1 MKQLIVSLLATIII
15 APVVYGQDDEIRSHE
30 IGVSFNL
37 VDFKTAQLIRTTS
50 LNAVIRDKQFG
61 DIGGMSPGIGLHYFK
76 GLKKHIDFAGSINAT
91 TAYQP
96 LPNKPDDGYERFLL
110 QAEANAQFKMVSD
123 KFWFQPF
130 LSAGFGAQKYYVYYG
145 AYIPLGVGL
154 NINFFNEG
162 RLFIN
167 STYRV
172 PITTGTSNYHFM
184 YAFGVSGR
192 LTKKKEPKVIPPPPP
207 PPPPKDTDNDGITDD
222 NDKCPTEPGVAKY
235 QGCPVPD
242 TDKDGINDDNDKCPT
257 VAGLAKYQ
265 GCPVPDTDK
274 DGINDEDDKCPNQA
288 GVARYQGC
296 PVPDTDGDA
305 VNDEEDKCPKV
316 AGPVDNFGCPVI
328 GIKSYE
334 IVFKTGSA
342 VLLAKGKPILDT
354 VVAYLKRNPDVEVT
368 IDGHTDNTGSDKVNN
383 PLSVKRAEATKKYLV
398 SKGINGDRLTTA
410 GFGSTQPVAD
420 NKTKEGREKNRR
432 IEIKIKG

>member
-1 MKQLIVSLLATIII
+1 MKHLIVSLLASIII

-30 IGVSFNL
+30 IGLSFNL
-37 VDFKTAQLIRTTS
+37 FDFKTAELIRTTS
-50 LNAVIRDKQFG
+50 LNAVIRDKTFG
-61 DIGGMSPGIGLHYFK
+61 DEKSPGIGLHYFK
-76 GLKKHIDFAGSINAT
+76 GLKKHIDFGASLNASYLNQT
-91 TAYQP
+91 
-96 LPNKPDDGYERFLL
+96 LPGKTDPTDRYMFQL
-110 QAEANAQFKMVSD
+110 EATAQFKMVSD
-123 KFWFQPF
+123 NYWFQPF
-130 LSAGFGAQKYYVYYG
+130 LIGGIGAQKYYVYYG
-145 AYIPLGVGL
+145 AYMPLGVGL
-154 NINFFNEG
+154 NINFFHEG

-172 PITTGTSNYHFM
+172 PITTGTVNYHFM
-184 YAFGVSGR
+184 HAFGIAGR
-192 LTKKKEPKVIPPPPP
+192 ITKKKEPVIIPPPPP
-207 PPPPKDTDNDGITDD
+207 PVVAPKDSDNDGITDD
-222 NDKCPTEPGVAKY
+222 KDKCPNQPGVAKY
-235 QGCPVPD
+235 EGCP
-242 TDKDGINDDNDKCPT
+242 I
-257 VAGLAKYQ
+257 
-265 GCPVPDTDK
+265 PDTDK
-274 DGINDEDDKCPNQA
+274 DGINDEEDKCPNQA

-296 PVPDTDGDA
+296 PVPDTDGDG

-316 AGPVDNFGCPVI
+316 AGPADNFGCPII

-342 VLLAKGKPILDT
+342 VLLSKGKPILDT

-398 SKGINGDRLTTA
+398 SKGIDADRLVTA

-420 NKTKEGREKNRR
+420 NKTKEGRQKNRR

>member
-1 MKQLIVSLLATIII
+1 MKHLIVSLLASLII
-15 APVVYGQDDEIRSHE
+15 APVVYGQEDEIRSHE

-37 VDFKTAQLIRTTS
+37 YDFTTADLIRATS
-50 LNAVIRDKQFG
+50 FNAVIRDKQFG
-61 DIGGMSPGIGLHYFK
+61 KDMSPGIGLHYFK
-76 GLKKHIDFAGSINAT
+76 GLKKRIDFAGSLGISYLNQT
-91 TAYQP
+91 F
-96 LPNKPDDGYERFLL
+96 PDNQDPTERYMFQL
-110 QAEANAQFKMVSD
+110 EAAAHFKMVSD
-123 KFWFQPF
+123 KYWFQPY
-130 LSAGFGAQKYYVYYG
+130 LIGGFGVQKYYVYYG
-145 AYIPLGVGL
+145 AYIPVGIGL

-162 RLFIN
+162 RLFFN
-167 STYRV
+167 STYRA
-172 PITTGTSNYHFM
+172 PITTGTANYHFVH
-184 YAFGVSGR
+184 AFGISGR
-192 LTKKKEPKVIPPPPP
+192 LTKKKEPVVIPSPPPPVVA
-207 PPPPKDTDNDGITDD
+207 PKDSDNDGIIDA
-222 NDKCPTEPGVAKY
+222 NDKCPNVAGVAKY
-235 QGCPVPD
+235 EGCPVPD
-242 TDKDGINDDNDKCPT
+242 TDKDGINDENDKCPS

-274 DGINDEDDKCPNQA
+274 DGINDEEDKCPSVA

-296 PVPDTDGDA
+296 PVPDTDGDK

-316 AGPVDNFGCPVI
+316 AGPADNYGCPVI

-398 SKGINGDRLTTA
+398 SKGINADRLVTA

-420 NKTKEGREKNRR
+420 NNTKEGREKNRR

>member
-1 MKQLIVSLLATIII
+1 MKHLIVSLLAAIII
-15 APVVYGQDDEIRSHE
+15 APIVYGQEDEIRPHE

-37 VDFKTAQLIRTTS
+37 FDFKTAELIRTTS
-50 LNAVIRDKQFG
+50 LNAVIRDKKFG
-61 DIGGMSPGIGLHYFK
+61 DEKSPGIGLHYFK
-76 GLKKHIDFAGSINAT
+76 GLKKRIDFGASLNA
-91 TAYQP
+91 ANLNQP
-96 LPNKPDDGYERFLL
+96 LPGKTDPSDRFMFQL
-110 QAEANAQFKMVSD
+110 EAAAHFKLVTD
-123 KFWFQPF
+123 KYWVQPY
-130 LSAGFGAQKYYVYYG
+130 LIGGFGAQKYYVYYG
-145 AYIPLGVGL
+145 AYMPLGIGL

-172 PITTGTSNYHFM
+172 PITTGTVNYHFM
-184 YAFGVSGR
+184 YAFGVTGR
-192 LTKKKEPKVIPPPPP
+192 ISKKKEPTKVIPPPPP
-207 PPPPKDTDNDGITDD
+207 PPPPKDSDNDGIIDEK
-222 NDKCPTEPGVAKY
+222 DKCPSVAGVAKY
-235 QGCPVPD
+235 EGCPVPD
-242 TDKDGINDDNDKCPT
+242 SDKDGINDENDKCPT
-257 VAGLAKYQ
+257 VAGLAKYE

-274 DGINDEDDKCPNQA
+274 DGINDEEDKCPNQA

-296 PVPDTDGDA
+296 PVPDGDGDG

-316 AGPVDNFGCPVI
+316 AGPADNFGCPVI

-342 VLLAKGKPILDT
+342 VLLSEGKPILDT

-398 SKGINGDRLTTA
+398 SKGVNGDRLVTA

-420 NKTKEGREKNRR
+420 NKTKEGRRKNRR